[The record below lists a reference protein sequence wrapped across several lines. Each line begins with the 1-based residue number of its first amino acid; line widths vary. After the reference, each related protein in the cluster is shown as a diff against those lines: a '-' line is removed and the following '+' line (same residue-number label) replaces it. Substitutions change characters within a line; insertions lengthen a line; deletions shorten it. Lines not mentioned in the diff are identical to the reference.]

1 MKRNILLALML
12 LVFLF
17 ISMSLFAGDEK
28 TESQQLFK
36 AHCAMCHGPD
46 GTGNTFIGKKENIPD
61 LHSSQVQK
69 NTDQELSGIIENGKL
84 KMPAFKAQLK
94 PEQIKDLVSYLRE
107 LAKSGASAP
116 K

>member
-1 MKRNILLALML
+1 MKRNVLLALML
-12 LVFLF
+12 LAFLF
-17 ISMSLFAGDEK
+17 IGTSLFAANDTAEP
-28 TESQQLFK
+28 QQLFK

-46 GTGNTFIGKKENIPD
+46 GAGNTFIGKKENIPN
-61 LHSSQVQK
+61 LRSSQVQN
-69 NTDQELSGIIENGKL
+69 NTDQELSGIIENGKQ

-107 LAKSGASAP
+107 LAKSGAPAP